1 MDRLLRSEGYPEP
14 DGWQAVEAVL
24 VGLAGLEPLL
34 VRAEGLLG
42 GFDPVLLHDPRHRA
56 LWHAYGRVRAAG
68 DDVRDLDVLGAA
80 LDVANPGAV
89 LEYVSALWA
98 EYPSSV
104 GVNVTRARVLLEG
117 RAEDERELERVTEQ
131 ARARGVLPRLRVVET
146 AQVEPDRVRVLEAEV
161 AELRRERDVAVARAA
176 LLEQSADDLRLALR
190 ALSAGGGDGGSTLSS
205 DAARTPE
212 APVARTAGRWWR
224 RGR

>member
-1 MDRLLRSEGYPEP
+1 VSTTERPVLSAAEAARAAGVSPKTVARALKAGKVPGAERLPSG
-14 DGWQAVEAVL
+14 GWAVPV
-24 VGLAGLEPLL
+24 
-34 VRAEGLLG
+34 EGLL
-42 GFDPVLLHDPRHRA
+42 
-56 LWHAYGRVRAAG
+56 AAG
-68 DDVRDLDVLGAA
+68 FTLHRSE
-80 LDVANPGAV
+80 P
-89 LEYVSALWA
+89 E
-98 EYPSSV
+98 P
-104 GVNVTRARVLLEG
+104 
-117 RAEDERELERVTEQ
+117 
-131 ARARGVLPRLRVVET
+131 VVET